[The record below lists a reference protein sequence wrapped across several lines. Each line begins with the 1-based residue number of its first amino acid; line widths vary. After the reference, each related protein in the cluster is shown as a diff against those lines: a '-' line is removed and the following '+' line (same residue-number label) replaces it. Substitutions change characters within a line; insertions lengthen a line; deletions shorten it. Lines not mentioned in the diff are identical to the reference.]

1 MNNKWDLSDFRPF
14 VEDILK
20 QWQVPGVAIAIVQ
33 NNQTIL
39 CEGFGLRN
47 VDQNLPVTPETV
59 FSIASCTK
67 AFTAMTLGLLVDEG
81 KLDWDRPIREILPS
95 FQLQDKWATEQMTA
109 RDLLTHR
116 SGLPRH
122 DLLWYASNFDRR
134 DVFRRLRY
142 LEPSRSFRSTFQY
155 QNMMYMVAGIL
166 VEEITGMSWEKFVQT
181 RIFEPLGM
189 NHSNLS
195 TEVTQKL
202 ANFASPYIYQKE
214 QLKKIPFFKADGEND
229 AVGPAGNINSCV
241 QDMVLWLNL
250 HLNGGKFQEQPFI
263 LAETLEQMHTPHIF
277 ESPTKNQLGQEFISY
292 GLGWSPCSHKGKVL
306 IQHGGAIDGFAS
318 LVSFMPHDH
327 LGVIVLS
334 NGDVSHNPIP
344 ALITYTIYDRLLN
357 LEPTDWNRI
366 FTSKQQE
373 REEAK
378 KRSQEKAV
386 VEQKKDAP
394 PSHSIESYLGD
405 YEHPGYGIVSI
416 AMVDEQLEM
425 VMNDKLTLPIVHCYY
440 DIFEANFVQLDE
452 KFKFS
457 FSTDLKGNI
466 ASLTTQVEPAVKDIV
481 FTRKPDRKLTE
492 KSFLQQFVGIYEL
505 ESGNSSLTIAL
516 KNETL
521 TATFQGQREN
531 VLVPD
536 RGTEFNLQGQPGVS
550 IEFKSDENGQFTEAL
565 CILPSAVFVAKKRA

>member
-47 VDQNLPVTPETV
+47 VEQNLPVTAETV
-59 FSIASCTK
+59 FPIASCTK

-81 KLDWDRPIREILPS
+81 KLNWDRPIREILPS
-95 FQLQDKWATEQMTA
+95 FQLQDQWATEKMTA

-122 DLLWYASNFDRR
+122 DWLWYASNFDRR

-229 AVGPAGNINSCV
+229 AIGPAGNINSCV
-241 QDMVLWLNL
+241 QDMTLWLKL
-250 HLNGGKFQEQPFI
+250 HLNGGKLEEQPFI

-306 IQHGGAIDGFAS
+306 IEHGGAIDGFAS

-327 LGVIVLS
+327 LGVVVLS
-334 NGDVSHNPIP
+334 NGNASHNLIP
-344 ALITYTIYDRLLN
+344 ALISYTIYDRLLN
-357 LEPTDWNRI
+357 LEPTDWNVI
-366 FTSKQQE
+366 FTTQQRE

-394 PSHSIESYLGD
+394 PSHPIESYLGE
-405 YEHPGYGIVSI
+405 YEHPGYGTIVI
-416 AMVDEQLEM
+416 KIVDEQLQM
-425 VMNDKLTLPIVHCYY
+425 VLNDKITLPVVHYYY
-440 DIFEANFVQLDE
+440 DVFEANFVEWDDRI
-452 KFKFS
+452 KFS

-466 ASLTTQVEPAVKDIV
+466 TSLSIQVEPAVKDIV
-481 FTRKPDRKLTE
+481 FSKKPDRKLTE
-492 KSFLQQFVGIYEL
+492 KNFLQQFVGVYEF
-505 ESGNSSLTIAL
+505 ESIGSTITITL

-521 TATFQGQREN
+521 TATFQGYREN
-531 VLVPD
+531 VLIPVQ
-536 RGTEFNLQGQPGVS
+536 GTEFNFQGISGLS
-550 IEFKSDENGQFTEAL
+550 IEFQSDENGQFTKAL
-565 CILPSAVFVAKKRA
+565 YVSPSAVFILKKRG